1 MTKTPHYLPG
11 ALRYILRRHQD
22 QIGRDLAYALENAI
36 DIAEEDIEREDEN

>member
-22 QIGRDLAYALENAI
+22 QISLDLTYALENAI
-36 DIAEEDIEREDEN
+36 DIAEDDLEKEEQ